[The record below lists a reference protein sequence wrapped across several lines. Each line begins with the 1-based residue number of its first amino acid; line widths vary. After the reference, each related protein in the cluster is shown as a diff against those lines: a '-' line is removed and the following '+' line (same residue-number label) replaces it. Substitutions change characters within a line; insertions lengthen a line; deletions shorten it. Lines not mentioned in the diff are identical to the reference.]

1 MDIPASLKKYLK
13 NFYLVTSAIFLIWML
28 FFDGND
34 LINQFQ
40 LYQKMKELEQE
51 KRFYQK
57 NIDRIEKEYKALK
70 ENPELL
76 EKLARE
82 KYLLKKKNED
92 VYIVE

>member
-1 MDIPASLKKYLK
+1 MNIPESLKKYLK
-13 NFYLVTSAIFLIWML
+13 NFYILTSAIFLIWML

-57 NIDRIEKEYKALK
+57 NIDRIEKEYKALE

-82 KYLLKKKNED
+82 KYLLKKNNED

>member
-1 MDIPASLKKYLK
+1 MNIPESLKKYLK
-13 NFYLVTSAIFLIWML
+13 NFYLITSAIFLIWML

-57 NIDRIEKEYKALK
+57 NIERIEKEYKALE

>member
-1 MDIPASLKKYLK
+1 MNIPESLKKYLK

-57 NIDRIEKEYKALK
+57 NIERIEKEHKALE

-82 KYLLKKKNED
+82 KYLLKKSNED

>member
-1 MDIPASLKKYLK
+1 
-13 NFYLVTSAIFLIWML
+13 ML

-57 NIDRIEKEYKALK
+57 NIERIEKEYKALE